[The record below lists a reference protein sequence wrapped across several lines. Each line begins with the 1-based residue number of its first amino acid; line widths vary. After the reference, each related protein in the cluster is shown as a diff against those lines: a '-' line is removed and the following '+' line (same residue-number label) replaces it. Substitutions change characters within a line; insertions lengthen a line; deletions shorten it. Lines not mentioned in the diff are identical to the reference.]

1 MRISDWSSD
10 VCSSDLIG
18 VATVWLGLAD
28 HLDETSGE
36 VPSLERIMLGGSPV
50 PQALMDRLERRLGV
64 TVQTRW
70 GMTELSPLGT
80 VTPPTAPVRRSSQ
93 AGRPPIGV
101 ALLLTDS
108 AGAPLTAQT
117 APEGLPDA
125 RAARRVGR

>member
-10 VCSSDLIG
+10 VCSSDLLVLPGRHQDGASLAGLINAERVSVAVG

-64 TVQTRW
+64 RSEEPTS
-70 GMTELSPLGT
+70 EL
-80 VTPPTAPVRRSSQ
+80 Q
-93 AGRPPIGV
+93 Y
-101 ALLLTDS
+101 
-108 AGAPLTAQT
+108 
-117 APEGLPDA
+117 
-125 RAARRVGR
+125 

>member
-64 TVQTRW
+64 TVQTSW

-80 VTPPTAPVRRSSQ
+80 VTPPKEPVRRSSQ
-93 AGRPPIGV
+93 AGRPPNGEIGRESRSEKV
-101 ALLLTDS
+101 C
-108 AGAPLTAQT
+108 QT
-117 APEGLPDA
+117 
-125 RAARRVGR
+125 R

>member
-50 PQALMDRLERRLGV
+50 PQALMDRLARRLGV

-70 GMTELSPLGT
+70 GMTELSTMGT
-80 VTPPTAPVRRSSQ
+80 VTQQTAPVRRSYR
-93 AGRPPIGV
+93 AGRPAIGV
-101 ALLLTDS
+101 DRLH
-108 AGAPLTAQT
+108 TA
-117 APEGLPDA
+117 AD
-125 RAARRVGR
+125 